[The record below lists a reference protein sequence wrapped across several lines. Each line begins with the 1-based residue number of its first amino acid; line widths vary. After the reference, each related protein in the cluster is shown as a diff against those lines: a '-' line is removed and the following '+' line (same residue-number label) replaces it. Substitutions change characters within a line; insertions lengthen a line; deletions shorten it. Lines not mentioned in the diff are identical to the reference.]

1 MRRYILS
8 ISVMALTLGLI
19 GLQPSQASASDT
31 LDQQSAVNVS
41 DDNGQDTKK
50 LDPNVAIEL
59 PKQTAVATS
68 DEQTARPEYALM
80 RTRWRDRLMAAHP
93 DLNNPNVTA
102 YLTDLAK
109 QSQTL
114 WDTMDRS
121 AGRTRLWPK
130 KAADTTSADYTTMF
144 TNLKLLTLGYYNPL
158 SAQYQK
164 TEVYQAILD
173 GIDFMI
179 TIKKY
184 NGVYSTGNWWDWQIG
199 AAQQLDD
206 TLILLYDDLHQQD
219 QQKLVKFVQ
228 PLLGYAKDPNI
239 QWPKYTAT
247 GANLTDIS
255 ISVLASGL
263 LLENDTRVALVQKNL
278 PKAMGL
284 VTSKDGIYA
293 DGSFIQHT
301 FFPYNGS
308 YGNEMI
314 KGIARIS
321 STLVGTPW
329 AISEVQ
335 FANVFNLI
343 DKGFLQL
350 MVNGRMPSM
359 VSGRSISRAP
369 GTNSETTE
377 LETGKET
384 LANLTLIADAAPA
397 TLKQKIYQVV
407 ATWVG
412 QVGKQYNFY
421 HNPRDYATL
430 NGLQT
435 ALSHASAQ
443 PDDVSSLNVYG
454 SMDRVMQ
461 KTPTHSVGIAMY
473 SKRIANFEFGNTENG
488 HAWHT
493 ADGMLYLYNRDL
505 NQFGEGY
512 WTTVDPYRLPGT
524 TVDTIKLAD
533 GAKSSSRSP
542 ESWVGGATD
551 GLTASVGMS
560 LNKVN
565 EGQNLKAKKSWF
577 LLNDQVVNLGANIT
591 GTTTADIETILDQRQ
606 IDPAATKITV
616 DGHAYTSQ
624 KTVGQWANLNTADP
638 ANNVGYIVAPGNSPV
653 NISQATR
660 TGTYKDINGYF
671 PSDTVYRHHYVT
683 LAAMH
688 GSAVNNGHY
697 EYVTVPGAS
706 DTKIAALAKDPAYQ
720 VLANTG
726 DVQAI
731 KTENQLMANI
741 WTKASQLDGLVS
753 VEQPAAVVIKNLGS
767 NRYQLTIADP
777 QQTNQPIHLDFD
789 YPVQIDGD
797 DAVNFSTNGHRLV
810 FEASGLAGASRT
822 VTFTLDV
829 PADKTDLDNVIKQAE
844 QMKAAD
850 YTKTSFAAFATALT
864 AAKEVQSSDNV
875 SQKVVDAAKAKLV
888 DAMNALVKAADKHA
902 LAAALADAAK
912 LNEKDY
918 TDDTWQNLQIAIA
931 AAKQVL
937 SQYEPTQTEVDKVT
951 QQLRDAQANL
961 VKIGKAPDIEQE
973 SGGQATS
980 AKSHAS
986 QKGQHQPKNGDEM
999 PETGET
1005 SNVNMSFV
1013 GVAILGLIAGAILWQ
1028 KQRRV

>member
-8 ISVMALTLGLI
+8 ISVVALTLGLI
-19 GLQPSQASASDT
+19 GMQPSQASASDT

-41 DDNGQDTKK
+41 DDNGQGTKK
-50 LDPNVAIEL
+50 LDPNVATEL
-59 PKQTAVATS
+59 PKQTTVTTS
-68 DEQTARPEYALM
+68 DEQTTRPEYALM

-121 AGRTRLWPK
+121 TSRTRLWPK
-130 KAADTTSADYTTMF
+130 KAADTTSADYTTTF

-164 TEVYQAILD
+164 PEVYQAILD

-179 TIKKY
+179 TVKKY

-263 LLENDTRVALVQKNL
+263 LLEDDTRVALVQKNL

-321 STLVGTPW
+321 STLVDTPW

-397 TLKQKIYQVV
+397 TLKQKIYQAV

-421 HNPRDYATL
+421 HNPRDYAAL

-473 SKRIANFEFGNTENG
+473 SQRIANFEFGNTENG

-551 GLTASVGMS
+551 GHTASIGMS

-606 IDPAATKITV
+606 IDPATTKITV
-616 DGHAYTSQ
+616 DGRSYTNQ

-638 ANNVGYIVAPGNSPV
+638 ANNVGYIVASGNSPV

-671 PSDTVYRHHYVT
+671 PSDTVYRHHYVI

-688 GSAVNNGHY
+688 GSVVNNGHY

-706 DTKIAALAKDPAYQ
+706 DAKIAALAKDPTYQ

-731 KTENQLMANI
+731 KTGNQLMANI
-741 WTKASQLDGLVS
+741 WTKVSQLDGLVS
-753 VEQPAAVVIKNLGS
+753 VEQPAALVIKNLGS

-777 QQTNQPIHLDFD
+777 QQTNQPIHLDFN
-789 YPVQIDGD
+789 YPVQIDGN
-797 DAVNFSTNGHRLV
+797 DAVNFFTNGHRLV
-810 FEASGLAGASRT
+810 FETSGLAGASRT

-850 YTKTSFAAFATALT
+850 YTKTSFAAFASALT

-888 DAMNALVKAADKHA
+888 DAMNALVEAADKHA

-918 TDDTWQNLQIAIA
+918 TDDTWQNLKIAIA

-973 SGGQATS
+973 PGGQATS

-1005 SNVNMSFV
+1005 SSVNMSFV
-1013 GVAILGLIAGAILWQ
+1013 GVAILGLIAGAMLWQ